1 MERNGK
7 NIYYIL
13 KALLFSLPLFIL
25 ACAPRTTK
33 GSDLRVSIKPISCEL
48 ANIELKKIDF
58 LYQLSVINKG
68 NQDIQINKMTYEF
81 YINDEKVS
89 EGDYLSA
96 PVKIRAKN
104 TRNLQ
109 KFIPVPEELQ
119 SSKVKTAIRERKGIY
134 TLKIKA
140 VISSISEETR
150 EIDEVVKLKIK

>member
-1 MERNGK
+1 VERNGR
-7 NIYYIL
+7 NICYVL
-13 KALLFSLPLFIL
+13 KALLFSLPLFL
-25 ACAPRTTK
+25 VACAPRTTK
-33 GSDLRVSIKPISCEL
+33 GTELRVSFNPISCEL

-68 NQDIQINKMTYEF
+68 NQDIQINQMSYEF

-96 PVKIRAKN
+96 AAKVRAKS

-119 SSKVKTAIRERKGIY
+119 SSKVKNAIRERKGTY
-134 TLKIKA
+134 TLKIEA
-140 VISSISEETR
+140 VRSIVSGETR
-150 EIDEVVKLKIK
+150 EIDEVLKLKIK